1 MILKFTVYGEPAA
14 QGRPRATTINGQVR
28 MYDPA
33 KSRDF
38 KKYVRL
44 VASQHRPKE
53 LLTGPLRMG
62 VKIYRPSLKSFS
74 KKRAAAAEVGTLR
87 PITRPDVD
95 NYVKGVK
102 DGLTKVIW
110 NDDSQVVDLQVSKYY
125 SSRPRVEIEIEALE
139 AQEHQ
144 LTL

>member
-1 MILKFTVYGEPAA
+1 MILKFTVFGEPVA
-14 QGRPRATTINGQVR
+14 QGRPRASTINGQVR

-38 KKYVRL
+38 KKYVKL

-62 VKIYRPSLKSFS
+62 VKVYKPSLKSFS
-74 KKRAAAAEVGTLR
+74 KKKAAAAEAGTLR
-87 PITRPDVD
+87 PVTRPDVD

-102 DGLTKVIW
+102 DGLTQIIW

-125 SSRPRVEIEIEALE
+125 SSTPRVEIEIEALE
-139 AQEHQ
+139 SQAHQ
-144 LTL
+144 LSM

>member
-1 MILKFTVYGEPAA
+1 MILEFTVFGEPVA
-14 QGRPRATTINGQVR
+14 QGRPRATTINKQVR

-38 KKYVRL
+38 KNYVAL
-44 VASQHRPKE
+44 AASQHRPKK
-53 LLTGPLRMG
+53 LLTGPLKLN
-62 VKIYRPSLKSFS
+62 VKVYKPSLKSFS
-74 KKRAAAAEVGTLR
+74 KKKAAAAEAGTLR

-110 NDDSQVVDLQVSKYY
+110 NDDSQVVDLSVSKFY
-125 SSRPRVEIEIEALE
+125 SATPRVEIEIEALE
-139 AQEHQ
+139 AQAHQ
-144 LTL
+144 LSM